1 MYVWGIF
8 ICSFHFIGTR
18 MIFHIVEAL
27 ASSPIWVGM
36 CGFGLIVVPILGIAF
51 IHNKE
56 KQEKKD

>member
-1 MYVWGIF
+1 
-8 ICSFHFIGTR
+8 

-27 ASSPIWVGM
+27 ASSPIWIGM
-36 CGFGLIVVPILGIAF
+36 CGFGLIFVPILGIAF